1 MLLSEEFSDVQFT
14 SILLEDEQVWG
25 NEIIHSES

>member
-1 MLLSEEFSDVQFT
+1 MLLSGAFSDVQFT
-14 SILLEDEQVWG
+14 SILLENEQFWG